1 MEEIINIGGQSAK
14 ILKRDTTD
22 GIFYVFERFDIDS
35 NPRKVEVFLPPSYRN
50 SRKRYPVIYMND
62 GQTAFEPGG
71 LSPWYWNVDTTLNR
85 FYKEDIIP
93 ELIVVAV
100 SPISRADEYLTIKE
114 YLDFD
119 NSVVELQGGLPEYAE
134 YLAKELKPFIDS
146 NFRTRPNPKTTM
158 IIGSSFG
165 GTASFYTSC
174 FHPDAFGIGGVFS
187 PSFSIGTGI
196 QLNPQPIEETEYIKD
211 TMNALKSAK
220 PKPKLWIDWG
230 GQEGD
235 TGEKAKEVIEILKK
249 QVSYKENK
257 DLFFMEDKIA
267 THDERAWAYRFGL
280 IVKQFYGNK
289 PKEKAS

>member
-1 MEEIINIGGQSAK
+1 MEEIIDIGGQSAR
-14 ILKRDTTD
+14 IVKRNTTD
-22 GIFYVFERFDIDS
+22 GIFYFFEKFDIDS
-35 NPRKVEVFLPPSYRN
+35 NPRKVEVFLPPNYYSSKR
-50 SRKRYPVIYMND
+50 RYPVIYMND

-71 LSPWYWNVDTTLNR
+71 LSPWYWNVDTTLGK

-100 SPISRADEYLTIKE
+100 TPISRADEYLSVTE

-119 NSVVELQGGLPEYAE
+119 GSLVKLKGGLPEYAE

-146 NFRTRPNPKTTM
+146 NFRTRPNPKSTM

-187 PSFSIGTGI
+187 PSFTIGAGL
-196 QLNPQPIEETEYIKD
+196 QLNPQPIEDTDYIKNIMH
-211 TMNALKSAK
+211 TLKSSK
-220 PKPKLWIDWG
+220 VKPKLWIDWG

-235 TGEKAKEVIEILKK
+235 TGEKAQEVIKILEKEVN
-249 QVSYKENK
+249 YKENK
-257 DLFFMEDKIA
+257 DLFFMEDTIA

-280 IVKQFYGNK
+280 IVKQFYADKTKKG
-289 PKEKAS
+289 